1 MKRILLILSHSPFEK
16 MIGREGQELALA
28 FSAVEHQ
35 VHIFYC
41 GQGVL
46 QLHPIET
53 NPELAVKNYP
63 VQQKLFAMY
72 DIEQVFVDSTAF
84 ALYQLR
90 SSSLR
95 CNATFIEP
103 NALSLRDYDI
113 VIEV

>member
-1 MKRILLILSHSPFEK
+1 MKHILLILSQSPFEK
-16 MIGREGQELALA
+16 MIAREGQELALA

-41 GQGVL
+41 GKGVL

-53 NPELAVKNYP
+53 SPELAVKNYP

-72 DIEQVFVDSTAF
+72 DIEQVYVDSSAF
-84 ALYQLR
+84 ALYHLN
-90 SSSLR
+90 STTLR
-95 CNATFIEP
+95 CDVTFIEP
-103 NALSLRDYDI
+103 NTLSLGDYDI